1 MTDIPF
7 VVSLSNHPVRCAGPS
22 PFDRL
27 RANGVWVW
35 RGQYFFCNEQPP
47 FVVTDIPSG
56 VRGDRHPPRGE
67 CIPFVVTDIPF
78 VVSLSNHPLRC
89 AGLRPFDRLRANG
102 DWVWRGQY
110 FVCNEQ
116 PPFVVTDIPLLV
128 TDIPFVVSDIPSVV
142 TDIPLVV
149 SASRSW

>member
-1 MTDIPF
+1 M
-7 VVSLSNHPVRCAGPS
+7 
-22 PFDRL
+22 
-27 RANGVWVW
+27 
-35 RGQYFFCNEQPP
+35 
-47 FVVTDIPSG
+47 
-56 VRGDRHPPRGE
+56 
-67 CIPFVVTDIPF
+67 TDIPF

-110 FVCNEQ
+110 FVCNER
-116 PPFVVTDIPLLV
+116 PRFVVTDIPLLV